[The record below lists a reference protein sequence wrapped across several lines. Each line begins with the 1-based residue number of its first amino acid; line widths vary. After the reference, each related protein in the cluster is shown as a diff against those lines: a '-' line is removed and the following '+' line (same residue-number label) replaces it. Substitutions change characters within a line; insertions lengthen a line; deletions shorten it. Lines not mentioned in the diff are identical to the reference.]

1 MIRQIPSSRLRTIG
15 NAPINHDGDYVVYWM
30 VGARRSHYNFALQH
44 AVERAKENNVGL
56 IIFEPLRVDYP
67 WASERHHH
75 AIIAGMRDNAKAFE
89 PSPVLY
95 YPYIESLQG
104 EGRGLL
110 ASLAKRACLVVSDDT
125 PGFFQPRMQQAAS
138 DKLLVQL
145 EVVDGNGIY
154 PIRET
159 ERIFTTAASFRRHLQ
174 KELPEHL
181 ACVPLK
187 NPLSKVV
194 LRPVPTL
201 GEAHFRRWPKATF
214 DDNAPRLATLPI
226 DHTIGAV
233 ALPSGPVAA
242 RKALKQ
248 FLAERYPDYVE
259 KRNQPE
265 AECQSYLSPHL
276 HFGHISS
283 HEIFVTLMK
292 QDGWTP
298 ERLAETANGSRNG
311 WWGASEAAEAFL
323 DQLITWRE
331 IGFNMASLHPRFNEF
346 HSLPAWAQKTLEE
359 HESDVREFQYNLEAF
374 EFSNTH
380 DPLWNAAQ
388 TQLRTEGI
396 MHNYLR
402 MLWGKKILEWS
413 PTPRAALATMLELN
427 NKYALDG
434 RDPNSYSGIFW
445 TLGRYDRAWG
455 PERPIFGKI
464 RYMSSDNTARKVR
477 VRNYIEKYS
486 HV

>member
-1 MIRQIPSSRLRTIG
+1 MTRKIPSSRLRTLG
-15 NAPINHDGDYVVYWM
+15 NAPVNKDGEYIVYWM
-30 VGARRSHYNFALQH
+30 VGARRPHYNFALQH
-44 AVERAKENNVGL
+44 AVARAKEHNVGL

-67 WASERHHH
+67 WASDRHHH
-75 AIIAGMRDNAKAFE
+75 AVIAGMRDNREAFE
-89 PSPVLY
+89 RGAAQY
-95 YPYIESLQG
+95 YPYVEPKQG
-104 EGRGLL
+104 AGRGLL
-110 ASLAKRACLVVSDDT
+110 VALAKRACLVVTDDT

-138 DKLLVQL
+138 EKIAVTL
-145 EVVDGNGIY
+145 EVVDGNGMY

-159 ERIFTTAASFRRHLQ
+159 ERVFTTAASFRRHLQ

-181 ACVPLK
+181 ACSPLK
-187 NPLSKVV
+187 NPLAGVS
-194 LRPVPTL
+194 LRQPPAL
-201 GEAHFRRWPKATF
+201 DAKLRKRWPQATLKANESLG
-214 DDNAPRLATLPI
+214 DLPI
-226 DHTIGAV
+226 DHTV
-233 ALPSGPVAA
+233 APVAMPSGPKAA
-242 RKALKQ
+242 KKALKH
-248 FLAERYPDYVE
+248 FLSTNYPNYVE

-283 HEIFVTLMK
+283 HEIFLELMK
-292 QDGWTP
+292 QDDWTP
-298 ERLAETANGSRNG
+298 QRLAEKANGSRNG
-311 WWGASEAAEAFL
+311 WWGASEATEAFL
-323 DQLITWRE
+323 DQFITWRE
-331 IGFNMASLHPRFNEF
+331 IGFNMASLHPRFREF
-346 HSLPAWAQKTLEE
+346 DSLPGWAQKTLED
-359 HESDVREFQYNLEAF
+359 HESDVREFQYNFETF
-374 EFSNTH
+374 EFSQTH

-413 PTPRAALATMLELN
+413 PTPRAALSVMLELN

-477 VRNYIEKYS
+477 VRNYIKRYND
-486 HV
+486 V